1 MNSGQCPE
9 WFHIRDGILNS
20 VVQCAK
26 WNCFKWIKKGIQCEL
41 SFSDLK
47 IWYIKKVYKGQI
59 RTNLPLRMP
68 ALRQC
73 YCLRYQLC
81 YLCAVL
87 IWPMSCLRTLP
98 SELNPLFS
106 SFSKADK
113 ALVQE
118 EKKIIGKN
126 TMWHGYI
133 NIIQF
138 RVFCLK
144 FVHLF
149 KIFDE
154 A

>member
-26 WNCFKWIKKGIQCEL
+26 WNYLKWIKKGIGCEL

-47 IWYIKKVYKGQI
+47 IWYIKKAYKGQI
-59 RTNLPLRMP
+59 RTNLSLWTP
-68 ALRQC
+68 ALCEC
-73 YCLRYQLC
+73 YGSRYQL
-81 YLCAVL
+81 YLCAVVV
-87 IWPMSCLRTLP
+87 WPMFCLHILS

-106 SFSKADK
+106 SFSKAHK
-113 ALVQE
+113 ALVHK

-126 TMWHGYI
+126 TMWHIYI
-133 NIIQF
+133 KIIQF
-138 RVFCLK
+138 RVFCLR

-154 A
+154 G